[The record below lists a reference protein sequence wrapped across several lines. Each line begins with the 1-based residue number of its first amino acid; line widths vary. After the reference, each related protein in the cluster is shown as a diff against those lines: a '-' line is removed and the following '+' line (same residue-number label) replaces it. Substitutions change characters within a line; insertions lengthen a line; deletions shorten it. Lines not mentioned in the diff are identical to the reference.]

1 MKRSSEEARG
11 PLEREARVV
20 LRDAGVALKR
30 LESSCAR
37 AVASLSSMSAGY
49 AGASITNSAASS
61 IIIFNATRSFHR
73 LARESCIRSKQFEP
87 NSSRRTTLRRSSSVR
102 S

>member
-37 AVASLSSMSAGY
+37 AVAAATEAVISSLARQMSAWS
-49 AGASITNSAASS
+49 GASWALGSPNVVAAISASVRPARRPSCSCWWRSLRRFAASC
-61 IIIFNATRSFHR
+61 N
-73 LARESCIRSKQFEP
+73 
-87 NSSRRTTLRRSSSVR
+87 N
-102 S
+102 